1 MQGLKAAAAFNR
13 IGAHATLADDELY
26 AGFFDELFLE
36 LFHAHGCGRTDG
48 HDLKAA
54 AGTLI
59 GHHDGAGVK
68 DRFAREING
77 NLAAVLDKTRVRA
90 VAGCD
95 EVTVEIDN
103 VADADVFEVFTANR
117 RRQNCLAHSVTPL
130 CEIIS

>member
-1 MQGLKAAAAFNR
+1 MQGLKAAAAFDR

-48 HDLKAA
+48 HDFKAA

-77 NLAAVLDKTRVRA
+77 NLAAVLDQTRVRA

-103 VADADVFEVFTANR
+103 VAMRMSSRSSLRIGVVRIFLLTA
-117 RRQNCLAHSVTPL
+117 VTPL